1 MVVQYSRKKKDT
13 KRKRVRQQ
21 GGIKG
26 KKVFFFLGRTG
37 NAHSTAKL
45 PILANSE
52 LLSGQAS
59 RVENLTEYFCVS
71 KSSAVSQ
78 EKGGRAASQ
87 CSCCNSALSTQC
99 ALRSVTPGLLPT

>member
-1 MVVQYSRKKKDT
+1 M
-13 KRKRVRQQ
+13 RQQ

-45 PILANSE
+45 PVLANSE

-59 RVENLTEYFCVS
+59 RVENLAGTFAFPNRLQSLKKRGEEPLPSAAAATAHCLHSAPCVRS
-71 KSSAVSQ
+71 RLASSPPELAQSPDST
-78 EKGGRAASQ
+78 AASE
-87 CSCCNSALSTQC
+87 S
-99 ALRSVTPGLLPT
+99 